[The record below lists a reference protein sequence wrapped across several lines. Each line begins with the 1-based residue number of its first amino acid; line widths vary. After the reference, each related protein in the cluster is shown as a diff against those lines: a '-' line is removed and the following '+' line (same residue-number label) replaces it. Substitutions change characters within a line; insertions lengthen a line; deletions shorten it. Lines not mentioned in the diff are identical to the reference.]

1 MTSIR
6 PLRIVV
12 IDDNEDDV
20 LLLREAL
27 EELAGVELVAAAADG
42 EVGLDCL
49 DECLR
54 QEGLPDLVLLDLN
67 LPGRNGIEILQALK
81 ADPRLRDIP
90 VVLLSTSNLE
100 SDVNRA
106 LAHGAESYL
115 SKPARFD
122 VLQDELQRL
131 VSRFRPGAAEE
142 AGSAWG

>member
-27 EELAGVELVAAAADG
+27 QELAGVELLAAAADG
-42 EVGLDCL
+42 EAGLDCL
-49 DECLR
+49 AECLR
-54 QEGLPDLVLLDLN
+54 QEALPDLVLLDLN
-67 LPGRNGIEILQALK
+67 LPGRNGIEVLQTLK
-81 ADPRLRDIP
+81 ADLRLRSVP

-106 LAHGAESYL
+106 LTHGAESYL

-122 VLQDELQRL
+122 VLQNELQRL

-142 AGSAWG
+142 AGSAWV

>member
-1 MTSIR
+1 MTLIR

-42 EVGLDCL
+42 EAGLDCL
-49 DECLR
+49 EECLR

-81 ADPRLRDIP
+81 ADPRLQGLP

-100 SDVNRA
+100 SDIHRA
-106 LAHGAESYL
+106 LAQGAESYL

-142 AGSAWG
+142 SGSAWV

>member
-1 MTSIR
+1 MTSVR

-27 EELAGVELVAAAADG
+27 EELDGVELVAAAADG
-42 EVGLDCL
+42 EAGLDCL
-49 DECLR
+49 DACLR

-81 ADPRLRDIP
+81 ADPRLRDVP

-100 SDVNRA
+100 SDINRA
-106 LAHGAESYL
+106 LAQGAESYL

-131 VSRFRPGAAEE
+131 LSRFRRGPAEGAE
-142 AGSAWG
+142 SAWG

>member
-81 ADPRLRDIP
+81 ADPRLRDVP

-106 LAHGAESYL
+106 LAYGAESYL
-115 SKPARFD
+115 SKPARLD

>member
-1 MTSIR
+1 MTSVR

-42 EVGLDCL
+42 EAGLDCL
-49 DECLR
+49 DQCLR
-54 QEGLPDLVLLDLN
+54 REGLPDLVLLDLN

-81 ADPRLRDIP
+81 ADARLRGVP

-106 LAHGAESYL
+106 LAQGAESYL
-115 SKPARFD
+115 PKPARFD

-131 VSRFRPGAAEE
+131 VSRFRPGTTEE
-142 AGSAWG
+142 PGSGWI